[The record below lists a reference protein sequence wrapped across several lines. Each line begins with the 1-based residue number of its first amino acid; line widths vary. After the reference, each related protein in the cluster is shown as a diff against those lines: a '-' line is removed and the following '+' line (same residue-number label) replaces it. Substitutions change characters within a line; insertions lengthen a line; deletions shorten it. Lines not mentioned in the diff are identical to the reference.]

1 MVVDPDV
8 DSASSEISKH
18 QVHAPNIENCGDPYQ
33 DEADF
38 TKDCMDYS
46 VNHRIPDCE
55 AAYEPLLGRGAE
67 FLTPSVHWEEGVL
80 TVTTPTGCSHRVWN
94 RSWLND
100 TPLCTNVYLTF
111 YRKRLRNI

>member
-1 MVVDPDV
+1 MGYLGFKVPVQEGVQLP
-8 DSASSEISKH
+8 A
-18 QVHAPNIENCGDPYQ
+18 
-33 DEADF
+33 
-38 TKDCMDYS
+38 
-46 VNHRIPDCE
+46 R

-94 RSWLND
+94 RRWLND
-100 TPLCTNVYLTF
+100 TPLCTNVYLPF